1 VTTQRCKYFLFADSN
16 GDPTQNVGWIEGVAI
31 LVAVVVI
38 VIVTAGNDYSK
49 EIQFLGLQNSIDDER
64 KFATIR
70 CKHGYTRV
78 VGLDGYSEGEAGEL
92 IDVKVSELVVGDIC
106 QLKYGDTIPADGLL
120 IQSNDLSVD
129 ESSLT
134 GESDHAK
141 KSVNTDP
148 TLYSGKFSRLRRRL
162 L

>member
-70 CKHGYTRV
+70 CKSVDGSAGLGY
-78 VGLDGYSEGEAGEL
+78 GGEAGEL
-92 IDVKVSELVVGDIC
+92 IYVKVSELVVGDIC

-148 TLYSGKFSRLRRRL
+148 TLYSGTFRRCF
-162 L
+162 